1 MLSSDDDRVPLGS
14 IRRRSHLDSVM
25 KVKVGTQLEDE
36 VYRELKVT
44 AARENRPISDLLQAI
59 VSDYLN
65 KTKHRTGHHS
75 GLRRLL
81 DSPAFKLTD
90 EQFRET
96 MEADFYDQ

>member
-1 MLSSDDDRVPLGS
+1 
-14 IRRRSHLDSVM
+14 M

-36 VYRELKVT
+36 VYRELKMT
-44 AARENRPISDLLQAI
+44 AAQEKRAVSEMIQAAVCDFLNRKKRKSG
-59 VSDYLN
+59 
-65 KTKHRTGHHS
+65 HRS
-75 GLRRLL
+75 GLRRFL